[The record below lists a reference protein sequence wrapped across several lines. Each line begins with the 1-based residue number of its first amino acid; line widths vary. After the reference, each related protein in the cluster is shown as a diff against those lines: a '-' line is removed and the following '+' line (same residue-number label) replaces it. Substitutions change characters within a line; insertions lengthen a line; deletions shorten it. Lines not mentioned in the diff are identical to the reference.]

1 MVVGVEAAS
10 SIYDQEKRNKVSEI
24 QVIDLNGVYNK
35 KTKKA
40 NKGLE
45 YCNPLE
51 SKQKFEIYVKQRD
64 YVYLRQFKYNFLSLL
79 KWTRVV
85 LSLFV

>member
-10 SIYDQEKRNKVSEI
+10 SIYDQEKRNKVSEVEVEI

-51 SKQKFEIYVKQRD
+51 SNIY
-64 YVYLRQFKYNFLSLL
+64 NE
-79 KWTRVV
+79 
-85 LSLFV
+85 